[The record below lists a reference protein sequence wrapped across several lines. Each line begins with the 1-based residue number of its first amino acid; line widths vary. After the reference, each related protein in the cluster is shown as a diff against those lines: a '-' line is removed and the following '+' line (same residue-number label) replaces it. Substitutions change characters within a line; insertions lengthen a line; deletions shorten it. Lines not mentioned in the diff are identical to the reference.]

1 VTPSGGADDAARTD
15 RSEGDVDGDGD
26 GDGDGQGARIDARGR
41 RCPLPILDLAR
52 EIRRVP
58 VGATVT
64 VEADDP
70 AADPDVRAWCRM
82 RGHDLVEVT
91 QAEDGTPAYT
101 VRRRH

>member
-1 VTPSGGADDAARTD
+1 MIV
-15 RSEGDVDGDGD
+15 
-26 GDGDGQGARIDARGR
+26 DARGR

-52 EIRRVP
+52 HIGQVE

-70 AADPDVRAWCRM
+70 AARPDIAAWCRM
-82 RGHDLVEVT
+82 RGHEFVDAH
-91 QAEDGTPAYT
+91 QAADGTPAYV